1 MSGDIHRVYAAR
13 LASVHRPARDNFLQG
28 PERAG
33 SMRMDF
39 SMWIIV
45 GESRVM
51 VVDTGFSAEA
61 GRRRGR
67 TLERRPA
74 EVVESLGISPADV
87 TDVILTHLHYDH
99 AGNTG
104 DFPQARIWVQRA
116 EMQYVSGPSMRHA
129 TLSHFFES
137 DDVSEMIGHLF
148 AGNLHEVDG
157 DVELTEGVHL
167 FRVGGHTPGLQIVR
181 VRTSRGDV
189 ILASDAL
196 HYYENLELRNPFP
209 GIVDVAEMM
218 DGYEKLLQLA
228 PGNDHIIAGH
238 DPLVVERYAGAEP
251 GLPDGVVALH
261 AAPTHRDDTSGSQ
274 LE

>member
-1 MSGDIHRVYAAR
+1 MTLSTYRVYAAR
-13 LASVHRPARDNFLQG
+13 LASADRPARDNFLLG
-28 PERAG
+28 PERPG

-39 SMWIIV
+39 SMWVIV

-99 AGNTG
+99 AGNTV
-104 DFPQARIWVQRA
+104 DFPQSRIWVQRA
-116 EMQYVSGPSMRHA
+116 EMQYVSGPSMRHQ

-137 DDVSEMIGHLF
+137 DDVREMIGHLF

-157 DVELTEGVHL
+157 DSTVAEGVDV
-167 FRVGGHTPGLQIVR
+167 FKVGGHTPGLQIVR
-181 VRTSRGDV
+181 VRTERGDV
-189 ILASDAL
+189 VLASDAL

-209 GIVDVAEMM
+209 GIVDVAAMM
-218 DGYEKLLQLA
+218 DGYERLLQLA
-228 PGNDHIIAGH
+228 SGMDHIIAGH
-238 DPLVVERYAGAEP
+238 DPVVMERYADVEP
-251 GLPDGVVALH
+251 GLPEGVVALH
-261 AAPTHRDDTSGSQ
+261 AAPMHREDTSDPQS
-274 LE
+274 E